1 MENNLKFLIEVEQDY
16 IADFFDLIEDGY
28 NDIEEAI

>member
-1 MENNLKFLIEVEQDY
+1 MEKDMQFIIEVEQDY